1 MQKRM
6 RLRQKMEVKTG
17 EAILNTK
24 ILKEIKV
31 NVNNAIEIVV
41 NKKRFSFNA
50 VGNLDVP
57 NNEVWLNTDE
67 MKKNGHSDKTIATV
81 RKPVESF

>member
-6 RLRQKMEVKTG
+6 RLRQISEVKTG

-24 ILKEIKV
+24 VLKEIKV
-31 NVNNAIEIVV
+31 NVNNTIEVVV

-50 VGNLDVP
+50 LANPDVP
-57 NNEVWLNTDE
+57 DNEVWLNADE
-67 MKKNGHSDKTIATV
+67 MKKNGHSDKTIATI
-81 RKPVESF
+81 RKPIESS

>member
-6 RLRQKMEVKTG
+6 RLRQKSEVKTG
-17 EAILNTK
+17 EAVLNTK

-31 NVNNAIEIVV
+31 DVNNSIEIVV

-50 VGNLDVP
+50 LSNLDVP

-67 MKKNGHSDKTIATV
+67 MKKNGHSDKTIATI
-81 RKPVESF
+81 RKPIESP

>member
-6 RLRQKMEVKTG
+6 RLRQKSEVKTD

-31 NVNNAIEIVV
+31 IVNNTIEVVV

-50 VGNLDVP
+50 LSNLDVP
-57 NNEVWLNTDE
+57 NNEVWLNIDE

-81 RKPVESF
+81 RKPIESS